1 MSSSPADFTALI
13 LSDPHPSLQPRACLV
28 GWETDHTL
36 LLLVSFRNCKMGFII
51 VFISQGSL
59 SILDQHLSL
68 RKHCI
73 SVKTGIKS
81 STHAHLWSSCFVP
94 STGLAVSLQRV
105 RQVSCPS
112 GAMCLLGQVLPSSPH
127 TAASPL
133 GDSCSLTHAAHPHR
147 PCGTTG
153 PSPPL
158 STDNSIL
165 IASCVSDGARPQST
179 PSWWVASPSFQ
190 WLRPKPSGSFYK
202 NYLFMCLFMY

>member
-36 LLLVSFRNCKMGFII
+36 LLLISFRNCKMGFII

-81 STHAHLWSSCFVP
+81 STHAHLWSFCFVP
-94 STGLAVSLQRV
+94 STGLAVSLQEGEAGSLPWRGHV
-105 RQVSCPS
+105 PS
-112 GAMCLLGQVLPSSPH
+112 GARSSFLSTHRRLSPGGFLFTYPRCPPPPTLWDHRDLPRLSALTTPSSQPP
-127 TAASPL
+127 AYLMVPDLSPL
-133 GDSCSLTHAAHPHR
+133 HLGGWH
-147 PCGTTG
+147 
-153 PSPPL
+153 
-158 STDNSIL
+158 
-165 IASCVSDGARPQST
+165 
-179 PSWWVASPSFQ
+179 
-190 WLRPKPSGSFYK
+190 LRPSNGSGQSPQGHFITII
-202 NYLFMCLFMY
+202 YLCAY